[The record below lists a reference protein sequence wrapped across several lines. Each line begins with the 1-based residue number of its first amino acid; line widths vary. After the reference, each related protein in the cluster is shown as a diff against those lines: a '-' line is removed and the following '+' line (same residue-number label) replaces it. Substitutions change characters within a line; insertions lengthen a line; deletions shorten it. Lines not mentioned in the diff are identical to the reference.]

1 MSQYRPLLRRI
12 LGQFELNIEE
22 WVKEIMWYL
31 DIAYLKALD
40 SEFSKESMLVSG
52 LEELVEIFDE
62 MLEGDDIWIH
72 PSLLSRIR
80 YSILP
85 DEMAIYE
92 RFSDIIKN
100 FSEDKELAYALLDL
114 VEILSK
120 KKPTTFNIIDY
131 NIQRIFTNPND
142 EYRNEFSIYYIKGD
156 EDMDEDTDEDTD
168 EDIDEVEQ
176 NEFNEYYQN
185 LAPTTESQLDR
196 LKNELAITLCDEC
209 LMPTRSHECDCWI
222 LQIEGF

>member
-1 MSQYRPLLRRI
+1 MSQYRPSLRRV
-12 LGQFELNIEE
+12 LGQFEFNIEE

-40 SEFSKESMLVSG
+40 SKFGKESMLVSG
-52 LEELVEIFDE
+52 IGELVEIFDE

-72 PSLLSRIR
+72 PSLLSRVR

-100 FSEDKELAYALLDL
+100 FSENKELAYALLDL

-131 NIQRIFTNPND
+131 NIQRIFTNSNN
-142 EYRNEFSIYYIKGD
+142 EYRNEFSIYHIKGD
-156 EDMDEDTDEDTD
+156 EDTDENID
-168 EDIDEVEQ
+168 EDIDEE
-176 NEFNEYYQN
+176 E
-185 LAPTTESQLDR
+185 
-196 LKNELAITLCDEC
+196 
-209 LMPTRSHECDCWI
+209 
-222 LQIEGF
+222 

>member
-1 MSQYRPLLRRI
+1 MSQYRPSLRRI

-100 FSEDKELAYALLDL
+100 FSEDKELVYALLDL

-142 EYRNEFSIYYIKGD
+142 EYRNEFSIYHIKG
-156 EDMDEDTDEDTD
+156 DEDTD

-209 LMPTRSHECDCWI
+209 LMPTRSQECDCWI

>member
-1 MSQYRPLLRRI
+1 MSQYRPSLRRI

-31 DIAYLKALD
+31 DIVYLKALD

-92 RFSDIIKN
+92 RFLDIIKN

-120 KKPTTFNIIDY
+120 KPLDIQHYRLQYTKNIH
-131 NIQRIFTNPND
+131 
-142 EYRNEFSIYYIKGD
+142 
-156 EDMDEDTDEDTD
+156 
-168 EDIDEVEQ
+168 
-176 NEFNEYYQN
+176 
-185 LAPTTESQLDR
+185 ES
-196 LKNELAITLCDEC
+196 
-209 LMPTRSHECDCWI
+209 
-222 LQIEGF
+222 

>member
-1 MSQYRPLLRRI
+1 MSQYRPSLRRI

-142 EYRNEFSIYYIKGD
+142 EYRNEFSIYHIKGD

-168 EDIDEVEQ
+168 EDIDEVEHA
-176 NEFNEYYQN
+176 E
-185 LAPTTESQLDR
+185 
-196 LKNELAITLCDEC
+196 
-209 LMPTRSHECDCWI
+209 
-222 LQIEGF
+222 

>member
-40 SEFSKESMLVSG
+40 SEFSKEN
-52 LEELVEIFDE
+52 
-62 MLEGDDIWIH
+62 
-72 PSLLSRIR
+72 
-80 YSILP
+80 
-85 DEMAIYE
+85 EMAIYE

-120 KKPTTFNIIDY
+120 RNLQHSTLYDY
-131 NIQRIFTNPND
+131 NIQRIFT
-142 EYRNEFSIYYIKGD
+142 
-156 EDMDEDTDEDTD
+156 
-168 EDIDEVEQ
+168 
-176 NEFNEYYQN
+176 
-185 LAPTTESQLDR
+185 ES
-196 LKNELAITLCDEC
+196 
-209 LMPTRSHECDCWI
+209 
-222 LQIEGF
+222 

>member
-1 MSQYRPLLRRI
+1 MSQYRPSLRRI

-31 DIAYLKALD
+31 DIVYLKALD

-85 DEMAIYE
+85 DEMHMHY
-92 RFSDIIKN
+92 
-100 FSEDKELAYALLDL
+100 
-114 VEILSK
+114 
-120 KKPTTFNIIDY
+120 
-131 NIQRIFTNPND
+131 
-142 EYRNEFSIYYIKGD
+142 
-156 EDMDEDTDEDTD
+156 
-168 EDIDEVEQ
+168 
-176 NEFNEYYQN
+176 
-185 LAPTTESQLDR
+185 
-196 LKNELAITLCDEC
+196 
-209 LMPTRSHECDCWI
+209 
-222 LQIEGF
+222 